1 MIGRKIT
8 YLKDK
13 SFFLFGA
20 RGVGKST
27 FLDHEFSQN
36 ETLLINLLDPVVLD
50 ELTVNPARFLD
61 YVREDSSKSKRI
73 VIDEVQRLPKL
84 LDFVQLLIQK
94 EKRKFILT
102 GSSARR
108 LKQVSSNLLAGR
120 ANVYHLFPFST
131 FELGASFDLQKALT
145 RGGLPD
151 SYLAE
156 SDQHHTEYL
165 TAYIYTYIEKE
176 IQQEQ
181 WVRKLEPFRKFLRVA
196 AQMNGKI
203 INYSAISRDIGVDDV
218 TVKQYFEILEDTLIG
233 FHLPSYHKSVR
244 KSQRVAPKFYLF
256 DPGVKRALDRTLSVP
271 LLEQTSAFGDFF
283 EHWVIL
289 EFVKNIEYQRKDWS
303 LSYVRSRNDIE
314 IDLVIERPGKP
325 LLLVEIKSKIKV
337 SEEDA
342 FALETI
348 GKDLDLNSERY
359 LLSRDPLKHRYGKT
373 SAMLWTAG
381 LKEIFDL

>member
-1 MIGRKIT
+1 MIGRKLT

-27 FLDHEFSQN
+27 FLDLEFPAR

-50 ELTVNPARFLD
+50 ELSVTPSRFLD
-61 YVREDSSKSKRI
+61 RVNEDTSKKKRI

-102 GSSARR
+102 GSSARK

-131 FELGASFDLQKALT
+131 FELGAAFDLQKALT

-156 SDQHHTEYL
+156 TVQHQVEYL

-203 INYSAISRDIGVDDV
+203 INYSSISRDIGVDDV
-218 TVKQYFEILEDTLIG
+218 TVKQYYEILEDTLIG
-233 FHLPSYHKSVR
+233 LHLPSYHQSVR
-244 KSQRVAPKFYLF
+244 KAQRVAPKFYFF

-271 LLEQTSAFGDFF
+271 LLEQTSVFGEYF
-283 EHWVIL
+283 EHWVVL
-289 EFVKNIEYQRKDWS
+289 EFVKNIEYLRKEWS
-303 LSYVRSRNDIE
+303 LSYIRSRNDVE

-325 LLLVEIKSKIKV
+325 LLLIEIKSKTKV
-337 SEEDA
+337 SEEDC

-348 GKDLDLNSERY
+348 GKDLDPKSERY
-359 LLSRDPLKHRYGKT
+359 LLSRDPIQRLFGKT
-373 SAMLWTAG
+373 RALLWIDG
-381 LKEIFDL
+381 LKEIFDF